1 MNLAQRYIDSVC
13 LYIEHKIDV
22 EVNSHAELLQQ
33 VDLTSIG
40 TRVHQVVNAVRDE
53 FEGNGS
59 WVEMVNERLHNLRQE
74 LALLIRSIRTSL
86 TNGNY
91 GTITDLTA
99 QMSLDWGLDAP
110 TIAGIVLVVIGAEN
124 SHLKML
130 IDAHEVELGP
140 IAQVFWNSY
149 FSEAANEAIEEQSV

>member
-1 MNLAQRYIDSVC
+1 MI
-13 LYIEHKIDV
+13 
-22 EVNSHAELLQQ
+22 
-33 VDLTSIG
+33 T
-40 TRVHQVVNAVRDE
+40 
-53 FEGNGS
+53 
-59 WVEMVNERLHNLRQE
+59 ERLHNLRQE

-130 IDAHEVELGP
+130 IEAYEVEIGP
-140 IAQVFWNSY
+140 ITQVFWNSY
-149 FSEAANEAIEEQSV
+149 FSEAANEALEDQSVDL